1 MKLHQ
6 LNTLAAIADTGSI
19 RAAARSLGLSPAAVT
34 KAMRELE
41 ADLHAPL
48 IVRSASGVAFT
59 EFGRALVVHARLV
72 LGQLQRA
79 QAEIDALRGAAA
91 GKLSIGVTP
100 WVALT
105 FLPPA
110 VRRFRERMPD
120 VQLEFFEGLLA
131 VVQPRLRDG
140 SLDFSIG
147 RPPPASPPA
156 SPQSEF
162 QNAPLFSTHAA
173 VVARRDHPKAGCR
186 TLLDLQDEEW
196 ILNWDPASRESMS
209 NNLFVKRGM
218 RVPQTIVLAHSL
230 SIVLGLL
237 AHTDMVSI
245 FPWPLVEAIRAK
257 ENLWALPLRET
268 LDETIISITSRRGA
282 PTSPAAACFLD
293 CLRETIDAGARSPDP
308 EQRRLFH
315 SIELML

>member
-19 RAAARSLGLSPAAVT
+19 RAAARTMGVSPAAVT
-34 KAMRELE
+34 KAVRELE
-41 ADLHAPL
+41 ADLRAPL
-48 IVRSASGVAFT
+48 VVRSASGVAFT

-72 LGQLQRA
+72 LGQLRRA
-79 QAEIDALRGAAA
+79 EAEIEAMRGAAA

-110 VRRFRERMPD
+110 VQRFRQRMPD

-147 RPPPASPPA
+147 RPAPA

-162 QNAPLFSTHAA
+162 HNVPLFSTHSA

-186 TLLDLQDEEW
+186 SLLELGDAEW
-196 ILNWDPASRESMS
+196 VLNWDPASRDSIAD
-209 NNLFVKRGM
+209 NLFGKRGM
-218 RVPQTIVLAHSL
+218 PVPRTIHLAHSL
-230 SIVLGLL
+230 AVVLGLL
-237 AHTDMVSI
+237 AQSDMLSI
-245 FPWPLVEAIRAK
+245 FPWPLVERISSK
-257 ENLWALPLRET
+257 EDLWALPLRET
-268 LDETIISITSRRGA
+268 VDETIVSITSRRGA
-282 PTSPAAACFLD
+282 PVSTAAACFLD
-293 CLRETIDAGARSPDP
+293 CLREVIDEGARSQDAA
-308 EQRRLFH
+308 QRRLFH
-315 SIELML
+315 SIELLL

>member
-6 LNTLAAIADTGSI
+6 LSTLAAIADTGSI
-19 RAAARSLGLSPAAVT
+19 RAAARSLELSPAAVT

-41 ADLHAPL
+41 ADLQAPL
-48 IVRSASGVAFT
+48 LLRGASGVAFT

-79 QAEIDALRGAAA
+79 EAEIEALRGAAA

-110 VRRFRERMPD
+110 VQRFRQHMPE
-120 VQLEFFEGLLA
+120 VQLEFFEGLLG

-147 RPPPASPPA
+147 RPPPASP
-156 SPQSEF
+156 QSEF
-162 QNAPLFSTHAA
+162 HNVPLFSTHSA
-173 VVARRDHPKAGCR
+173 VCARRDHPKAGCR
-186 TLLDLQDEEW
+186 TLLELEDAEW
-196 ILNWDPASRESMS
+196 VLNWDPASRESIS
-209 NNLFVKRGM
+209 DNLFRKRGM
-218 RVPQTIVLAHSL
+218 KVPHTIHLAHSL
-230 SIVLGLL
+230 SVVLGLL
-237 AHTDMVSI
+237 ARTDMVSI
-245 FPWPLVEAIRAK
+245 FPWPLVEVLTAK

-268 LDETIISITSRRGA
+268 VDETIVSITSRRGA
-282 PTSPAAACFLD
+282 PTSPAATCFLD
-293 CLRETIDAGARSPDP
+293 CLREVIDEGARSQDP
-308 EQRRLFH
+308 EMRRLFH
-315 SIELML
+315 SIELLL

>member
-41 ADLHAPL
+41 GDLHAPL

-79 QAEIDALRGAAA
+79 QAEIEALRGAAA

-147 RPPPASPPA
+147 RPPPASP
-156 SPQSEF
+156 QSEF

-186 TLLDLQDEEW
+186 TLLDLQNEEW

-230 SIVLGLL
+230 AIVLGLL

-293 CLRETIDAGARSPDP
+293 CLRETIDESARSPDP

>member
-1 MKLHQ
+1 
-6 LNTLAAIADTGSI
+6 
-19 RAAARSLGLSPAAVT
+19 
-34 KAMRELE
+34 
-41 ADLHAPL
+41 
-48 IVRSASGVAFT
+48 
-59 EFGRALVVHARLV
+59 
-72 LGQLQRA
+72 
-79 QAEIDALRGAAA
+79 
-91 GKLSIGVTP
+91 
-100 WVALT
+100 
-105 FLPPA
+105 
-110 VRRFRERMPD
+110 
-120 VQLEFFEGLLA
+120 
-131 VVQPRLRDG
+131 VQPRLRDG

-147 RPPPASPPA
+147 RPAPA

-162 QNAPLFSTHAA
+162 QNVPLFSTHAA

-186 TLLDLQDEEW
+186 TLLDLEDEQW

-218 RVPQTIVLAHSL
+218 RVPRTIVLAHSL
-230 SIVLGLL
+230 AIVLGLL

-245 FPWPLVEAIRAK
+245 FPWPLVEVIRAK

-293 CLRETIDAGARSPDP
+293 CLRETIDAGARSQDP

-315 SIELML
+315 SIELLL